1 MAEESKRL
9 RAEMK
14 ADMMSQSQRIAGNL
28 QHLADT
34 GVHY

>member
-1 MAEESKRL
+1 MAEESKRS

-14 ADMMSQSQRIAGNL
+14 ADMMSKSQQIAGNL
-28 QHLADT
+28 QDLADT